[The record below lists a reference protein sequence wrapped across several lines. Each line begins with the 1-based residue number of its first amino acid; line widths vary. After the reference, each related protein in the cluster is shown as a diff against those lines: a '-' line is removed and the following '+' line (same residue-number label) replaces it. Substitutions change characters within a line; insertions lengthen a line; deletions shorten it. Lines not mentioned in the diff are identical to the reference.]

1 MPGHRSRPLLGPLD
15 AGLLAAYGALATM
28 LGYALGQDLNWDLL
42 NYHFYNPYQLLGG
55 RLDRDI
61 HVAGVQTFHN
71 PLLDLPFY
79 AAVRAG
85 VPPVVFFVSLS
96 AFHGV
101 ALWAVHRIT
110 VMLVPAAYSSLAH
123 AAGMLAALT
132 AAAGAGFHSG
142 IGSTMGDNTVAV
154 PLLVALLLLLRAVE
168 DDAVPEAGTPRGGAI
183 IAAGVLAGAA
193 VGAKFTAGPV
203 GVGLA
208 AVALGLPGPL
218 GARIGR
224 LGRFGAGGVLG
235 LALAG
240 GFWSGRL
247 FDPRSGLTRWRKRH
261 IVSGQVGE
269 IGLVVL
275 GLWLLTL
282 LTPESLLF
290 ATGDLRRLF
299 DLPTPLQFNPTR
311 FVKVEAA
318 IAASQMLA
326 VGLTA
331 RSMMRTWSPWPIVL
345 MLLLGLG
352 AKTLASAS
360 FFAPGD
366 PLHWATPGGQIGL
379 AAGAALLGVCLLLPA
394 RSHAML
400 AGMALL
406 VGTALVNLAPENP
419 FLPSDIT
426 LIRQGNFLNFHG
438 LTQLTAS
445 LWPFITFAYL
455 GLLGASTPRD
465 SYRVH

>member
-1 MPGHRSRPLLGPLD
+1 MPLHRRSSP
-15 AGLLAAYGALATM
+15 LAAWFAAAIGVLIV
-28 LGYALGQDLNWDLL
+28 YACLHPFTGWRDPGLPV
-42 NYHFYNPYQLLGG
+42 FY
-55 RLDRDI
+55 
-61 HVAGVQTFHN
+61 F
-71 PLLDLPFY
+71 LDLPWPRYYTWVDLTVNVIGFVPFSFALV
-79 AAVRAG
+79 AALPARLSRNWAVATAIILT
-85 VPPVVFFVSLS
+85 FLLSLS
-96 AFHGV
+96 VETLQNF
-101 ALWAVHRIT
+101 LPSR
-110 VMLVPAAYSSLAH
+110 VPSNVDV
-123 AAGMLAALT
+123 GC
-132 AAAGAGFHSG
+132 
-142 IGSTMGDNTVAV
+142 NT
-154 PLLVALLLLLRAVE
+154 L
-168 DDAVPEAGTPRGGAI
+168 
-183 IAAGVLAGAA
+183 
-193 VGAKFTAGPV
+193 
-203 GVGLA
+203 
-208 AVALGLPGPL
+208 
-218 GARIGR
+218 
-224 LGRFGAGGVLG
+224 GGVIG
-235 LALAG
+235 ALAG

-247 FDPRSGLTRWRKRH
+247 FDPKSGLTRWRRRH

-345 MLLLGLG
+345 MVLLGLG

-419 FLPSDIT
+419 FLPSDAA
-426 LIRQGNFLNFHG
+426 LIQQGNFLNFHG

-445 LWPFITFAYL
+445 LWPFIAFAYL
-455 GLLGASTPRD
+455 GLLGASNTRD
-465 SYRVH
+465 PYRGR

>member
-183 IAAGVLAGAA
+183 IAAGYSPARRSA
-193 VGAKFTAGPV
+193 PSSR
-203 GVGLA
+203 
-208 AVALGLPGPL
+208 PGPL
-218 GARIGR
+218 G
-224 LGRFGAGGVLG
+224 
-235 LALAG
+235 
-240 GFWSGRL
+240 SGSL
-247 FDPRSGLTRWRKRH
+247 RWRWACQDH
-261 IVSGQVGE
+261 SEHASGASDASAPAVCW
-269 IGLVVL
+269 VL
-275 GLWLLTL
+275 RW
-282 LTPESLLF
+282 P
-290 ATGDLRRLF
+290 
-299 DLPTPLQFNPTR
+299 
-311 FVKVEAA
+311 
-318 IAASQMLA
+318 AAS
-326 VGLTA
+326 GC
-331 RSMMRTWSPWPIVL
+331 
-345 MLLLGLG
+345 G
-352 AKTLASAS
+352 
-360 FFAPGD
+360 
-366 PLHWATPGGQIGL
+366 
-379 AAGAALLGVCLLLPA
+379 
-394 RSHAML
+394 
-400 AGMALL
+400 
-406 VGTALVNLAPENP
+406 
-419 FLPSDIT
+419 
-426 LIRQGNFLNFHG
+426 
-438 LTQLTAS
+438 
-445 LWPFITFAYL
+445 
-455 GLLGASTPRD
+455 
-465 SYRVH
+465 